1 MEHTAPL
8 PQWTMFAILAAQGG
22 FYILAVWLI
31 GRKRGATADSYLTGG
46 RDIGHGMI
54 NASIVATWIW
64 AATLMISSWTG
75 YQYGYI
81 GPWWYAFGAVIP
93 LPIMAYLGRQIKNV
107 MPNVRSYPEF
117 MRFRLDRKNH
127 ILHSTIAIIVS
138 FWVTLMIVTGG
149 AVMGVAFTGAPF
161 WAIAVMMVLIFVSY
175 SSIAGLWANIFADTI
190 MTVIM
195 YICLIIVAVGI
206 FVTVGPTAMY
216 EGLVNVVENKPNLQ
230 PALDEAGR
238 ASQYDSL
245 NWLNTAGLG
254 FLIVNVIG
262 NLGAVLCNQTYW
274 GRVIASENSDT
285 VFKSFFTAAFCWW
298 PIPLATATALGVGA
312 LAMGLTVGETYTV
325 GDASITFS
333 EAAAVGPTMVFVTL
347 GYAGL
352 ACFVIAVGGA
362 TVSTGAGEILAVVT
376 VFVNDFVKGYIKT
389 DATDKQILL
398 LSRISLFVCAGLVV
412 AVVIYWRAIGF
423 GFAGMYKAMGI
434 AFSSAV
440 IPLIMSAFWR
450 KTNRDAVFWGTI
462 IGSACGIG
470 YWMSTDMDL
479 LWGVVYSNVIVMGV
493 SAIIAIPWTLIKPQP
508 FDFGEMKE
516 TGFKLDGPE
525 TIAAAGVA
533 DD

>member
-1 MEHTAPL
+1 
-8 PQWTMFAILAAQGG
+8 MFAILAAQGG
-22 FYILAVWLI
+22 FYIYAVWLI

-64 AATLMISSWTG
+64 AATLMISAWTG
-75 YQYGYI
+75 YQYGFI

-93 LPIMAYLGRQIKNV
+93 LPIMAYLGRQIKRV

-127 ILHSTIAIIVS
+127 LLHSLIAIIVS
-138 FWVTLMIVTGG
+138 FWVVLMIVTGG
-149 AVMGVAFTGAPF
+149 SVMGVAFTGAPF
-161 WAIAVMMVLIFVSY
+161 WAIAVCMVIIFVSY

-190 MTVIM
+190 MTMIM
-195 YICLIIVAVGI
+195 YACLIFVSVG
-206 FVTVGPTAMY
+206 VLVVVGPTAIY
-216 EGLVNVVENKPNLQ
+216 EGVMNIIETKPVLQ

-238 ASQYDSL
+238 ASQYDGL
-245 NWLNTAGLG
+245 NWLNTAALG
-254 FLIVNVIG
+254 FLVVNTIG

-274 GRVIASENSDT
+274 GRVIAAENPKI

-298 PIPLATATALGVGA
+298 PIPLATGTALGVGA
-312 LAMGLTVGETYTV
+312 LALGLTVGETYYF
-325 GDASITFS
+325 GDIPILFS
-333 EAAAVGPTMVFVTL
+333 EAEAVAPTMVFLTL

-376 VFVNDFVKGYIKT
+376 VAVNDLIKGYIKK

-398 LSRISLFVCAGLVV
+398 ASRIGLFVTAGLVV
-412 AVVIYWRAIGF
+412 AVVIFWRVIGF
-423 GFAGMYKAMGI
+423 SFAGMYQAMGI

-440 IPLIMSAFWR
+440 IPLIMAAFWT
-450 KTNRDAVFWGTI
+450 KTNREGVFWGTI
-462 IGSACGIG
+462 IGSITGLS
-470 YWMSTDMDL
+470 YWVHTDMDL
-479 LWGVVYSNVIVMGV
+479 LEGVVISNIIVMLV
-493 SAIIAIPWTLIKPQP
+493 SALIAIPWTLIKPQP
-508 FDFGEMKE
+508 FLYGDLKDS
-516 TGFKLDGPE
+516 GFKLDGSDTAVP
-525 TIAAAGVA
+525 ARA